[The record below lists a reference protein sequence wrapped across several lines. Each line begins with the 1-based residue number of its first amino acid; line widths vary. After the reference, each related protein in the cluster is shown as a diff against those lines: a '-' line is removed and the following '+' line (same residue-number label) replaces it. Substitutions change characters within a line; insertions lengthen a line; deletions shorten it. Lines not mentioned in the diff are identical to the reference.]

1 MAHWRL
7 FAFIA
12 GERWSVHCTQGG
24 GGNGNSDGGG
34 GGLGDGG
41 GGEGGGGLGGD
52 DIWSIPLWISAAL

>member
-52 DIWSIPLWISAAL
+52 DI